1 MRNEGNESLT
11 PPVEAERGRAQT
23 RECLRDT
30 RLILVMRGLRSLAYG
45 LLAVL
50 LGVALAGE
58 GFTPVA
64 IGALISVSLIGDMV
78 GTYVI
83 GLVADTWGRRRA
95 LALLSLLMATTG
107 IIFGLVTSYPVL
119 LVAAFFGTLGTSD
132 SETAPFLPIDQTM
145 IAQLTTPE
153 QRTSLFAR
161 YNLVASFRAAVG
173 ALAAGLPGLLT
184 RTGLP
189 LASGVRLMFG
199 VYAVLA
205 LIVAGLTLRLSSDVE
220 APLHRPIQV
229 QSRRSRLVPPLHR
242 SRGIVL
248 RLTALFS
255 VDALAG
261 GLVVQS
267 LMALYFLQRFG
278 VPLTTLSVLFF
289 GANLLSALSFLA
301 AVPLAR
307 RFGLLNTMVFT
318 HLPSN
323 VLLALVAFAPIFPLA
338 AVLLLLRQALS
349 QMDVPT
355 RQAYTM
361 ALVDPEERTA
371 AATVTSLARS
381 LGSATSPIFSGLLLE
396 GPLLIVGLP
405 FILAGTLKAAY
416 DLTLWSVFRRVHL
429 PEEEDRSTQT
439 ADHAQ
444 PPVPPPS
451 QEAGVSPD
459 NGRRENP

>member
-1 MRNEGNESLT
+1 MRKSRPTERTAPL
-11 PPVEAERGRAQT
+11 PVDT
-23 RECLRDT
+23 RERLRDT

-64 IGALISVSLIGDMV
+64 IGALITVSLVGDIV

-83 GLVADTWGRRRA
+83 GLFADTWGRRRT
-95 LALLSLLMATTG
+95 LALLSLLMAATG

-119 LVAAFFGTLGTSD
+119 LAAAFFGTLGTSA

-145 IAQLTTPE
+145 IAQVTTPE

-161 YNLVASFRAAVG
+161 YNLVASFSAAAG

-184 RTGLP
+184 RAGLP
-189 LASGVRLMFG
+189 LASGIRLMFG

-205 LIVAGLTLRLSSDVE
+205 LIVSGLSLRLSSDVE

-242 SRGIVL
+242 SRGIVW

-323 VLLALVAFAPIFPLA
+323 VLLILVAFAPTFPIA
-338 AVLLLLRQALS
+338 ATLLLLRQALS

-361 ALVDPEERTA
+361 ALVAPEERTA
-371 AATVTSLARS
+371 AASVTSLARS
-381 LGSATSPIFSGLLLE
+381 VGSSTSPVFSGLLLQ
-396 GPLLIVGLP
+396 GPLLIIGLP

-416 DLTLWSVFRRVHL
+416 DLTLWSIFRHVRLH
-429 PEEEDRSTQT
+429 EETR
-439 ADHAQ
+439 
-444 PPVPPPS
+444 
-451 QEAGVSPD
+451 
-459 NGRRENP
+459 